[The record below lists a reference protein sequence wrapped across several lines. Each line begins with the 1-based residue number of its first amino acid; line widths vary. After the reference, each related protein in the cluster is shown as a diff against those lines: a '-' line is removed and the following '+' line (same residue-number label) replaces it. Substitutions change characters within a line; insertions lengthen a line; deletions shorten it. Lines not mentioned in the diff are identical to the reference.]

1 MIKTVSL
8 LYLLGLLVLV
18 AVRLVDVSV
27 IKHQY
32 YQALSEENR
41 LKRIIITAPRGRIL
55 GKSGEEIVGNIDLPT
70 KVVFDQ
76 TSGFVKMCDTSD
88 TPQFSETKRQYIY
101 GSDFAHLTGYLGLP
115 TEVEGEG
122 AICGRGDLGDVLI
135 GRGGLEEAQNC
146 NLLGT
151 PGEVIFEVDT
161 MGSAVR
167 ILGVKKP
174 KPGRDVV
181 TNLDVGLQKKV
192 AGLMTGFK
200 GAVVVSDPK
209 GRILALYSAPAFDPA
224 VITPSLTDPS
234 QPLFNRAI
242 SGRFHP
248 GSAYKLLTAMAGLS
262 NGVIDENTLYN
273 DQGFISIKSGY
284 GQFTYNNWY
293 FTQYGGVEGEINVVK
308 ALARSTDTF
317 FYDLGERVGIDELD
331 KWAKKLGLD
340 TPSGIDLPGEVGG
353 LVPNPLWKEKTKG
366 EKWFLGNTYHVAI
379 GQGDVEL
386 SPLTV
391 NNLTR
396 IVANGGLRCSP
407 KVVGTGKCED
417 LDIET
422 SVLET
427 VKKGMVG
434 VCLTGGTGYT
444 FFDFKHSVACKTG
457 TAETWEKD
465 VTHAWFTFFTPID
478 NPQIVVTV
486 LVEGGGEG
494 SKTAGPIA
502 RSIADYWYEK

>member
-8 LYLLGLLVLV
+8 LYLLGLLVV
-18 AVRLVDVSV
+18 VTVRLVDISV

-32 YQALSEENR
+32 YRALSEENR
-41 LKRIIITAPRGRIL
+41 LKRIIISAPRGRVL
-55 GKSGEEIVGNIDLPT
+55 GRGGEEIVGNIDVPT
-70 KVVFDQ
+70 KVVYDREN
-76 TSGFVKMCDTSD
+76 GFVKVADVSL
-88 TPQFSETKRQYIY
+88 TPQYSETKRQYIY
-101 GSDFAHLTGYLGLP
+101 GPDFAHLTGYLGLP
-115 TEVEGEG
+115 TVEEG
-122 AICGRGDLGDVLI
+122 GPDILR
-135 GRGGLEEAQNC
+135 GRGGLEEAYNV
-146 NLLGT
+146 NLLGV
-151 PGEVIFEVDT
+151 PGEVVFEVDT
-161 MGSAVR
+161 RGLAVR
-167 ILGVKKP
+167 ILGVRKA

-181 TNLDVGLQKKV
+181 TNLEVGLQRKV
-192 AGLMTGFK
+192 ASLMAGFK

-209 GRILALYSAPAFDPA
+209 GRILSLYSAPAFDPMA
-224 VITPSLTDPS
+224 VTPALIDRD

-262 NGVIDENTLYN
+262 SGVIDEESLYN
-273 DQGFISIKSGY
+273 DLGFIRIKTGY
-284 GQFTYNNWY
+284 GEFTYNNWY

-317 FYDLGERVGIDELD
+317 FYDLGERIGIDELD
-331 KWAKKLGLD
+331 KWAKTLGLD

-353 LVPNPLWKEKTKG
+353 LIPNPLWKEKTKG

-396 IVANGGLRCSP
+396 IVANGGYKCTPR
-407 KVVGTGKCED
+407 VVGTGKCED
-417 LDIET
+417 LKIDEA
-422 SVLET
+422 VLAT
-427 VKKGMVG
+427 IKKGMAG
-434 VCLTGGTGYT
+434 VCTTGGTGYT
-444 FFDFKHSVACKTG
+444 FFDFGNKDHFTKGAACKTG

-465 VTHAWFTFFTPID
+465 VTHAWFTFFAPIEK
-478 NPQIVVTV
+478 PQIVVTV

-494 SKTAGPIA
+494 SKIAGPIA
-502 RSIADYWYEK
+502 RSIADYWFEK